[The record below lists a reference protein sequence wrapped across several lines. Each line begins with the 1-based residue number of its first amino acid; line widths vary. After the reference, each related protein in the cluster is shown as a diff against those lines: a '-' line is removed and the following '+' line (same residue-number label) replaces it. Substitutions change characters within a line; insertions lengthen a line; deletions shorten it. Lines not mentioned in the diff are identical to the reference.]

1 MPKGNDESEEMLLE
15 LKKDETPNHAN
26 APPPPPPPPCPC
38 PSLHPPLTL
47 RRARPLVPSSSVPSH
62 PSPEI
67 TLTLPPSSSR
77 NKKRRKSL
85 RTALRSLFRS
95 LPIFTPAAACRFPSV
110 GAALASHPGRADG
123 HIHGASRTTGTLF
136 GHRKARITLA
146 IQDSPGTV
154 PLLLLELAT
163 PTGKFMQEMGS
174 GEHIRIALECE
185 KVAEQKKSTTTT
197 TERRRRLLEEP
208 LWTAYVNGRKIGY
221 AVRREPTED
230 DLTVMQLLHTV
241 SVGAGVLPSD
251 VIMDPA
257 TAGDGDLAYMR
268 AHFDHVVGSRDSESF
283 YMLNPDGTT
292 GPELSIFF
300 IRI

>member
-1 MPKGNDESEEMLLE
+1 MSMSLPPLSPH
-15 LKKDETPNHAN
+15 TPTSPSPSSR
-26 APPPPPPPPCPC
+26 PPPSPRTP
-38 PSLHPPLTL
+38 
-47 RRARPLVPSSSVPSH
+47 R
-62 PSPEI
+62 PEI
-67 TLTLPPSSSR
+67 TLTPPPSSSR

-185 KVAEQKKSTTTT
+185 KVAEHKKSTTTTT
-197 TERRRRLLEEP
+197 TERRRQLLEEP

-251 VIMDPA
+251 VVMDPA

-268 AHFDHVVGSRDSESF
+268 AHFDRVVGSRDSESF